1 MEREAKKQFEIMTGQ
16 GRDVMLQK
24 LSADWTHE
32 ILYSLRLCVVF
43 VLQSRT
49 RFLYLKEALEY
60 SEEEPAL
67 QCRRQSA
74 RRTPRH

>member
-1 MEREAKKQFEIMTGQ
+1 MMSRYK
-16 GRDVMLQK
+16 K

-32 ILYSLRLCVVF
+32 ILYSLRSCVVF

-49 RFLYLKEALEY
+49 PFLCSKAILEY

-67 QCRRQSA
+67 QCRRQNCAPDSSSLK
-74 RRTPRH
+74 TGSGDTEGVPD